1 MDIETLWCNHMKC
14 KGGALLLCDADVL
27 NSFNNTTTITNKN
40 TDIDLDMF
48 KNIFTKLYTYAYL
61 KTYDLSSENLVGL
74 VIDQINK
81 DYCVALTLEHIDFT
95 PGYLLGLN
103 NTIDGLVKN
112 LSSMVNFDYVEL
124 IDILTSNETYRLVYK
139 VGRK

>member
-1 MDIETLWCNHMKC
+1 MDIETLWCNHIKC
-14 KGGALLLCDADVL
+14 KSNALLLCDADIL
-27 NSFNNTTTITNKN
+27 NSFNSTILITNKD
-40 TDIDLDMF
+40 TEIELDMF

-61 KTYDLSSENLVGL
+61 KTYGLSSESLVGL

-81 DYCVALTLEHIDFT
+81 DYCLALTLDHGDFT

-103 NTIDGLVKN
+103 NTIDGLIDN
-112 LSSMVNFDYVEL
+112 LSNMVNFDYVEL

-139 VGRK
+139 VGKI